1 MSLQGQTVRIIVHEP
16 VNWNKGNLFGTIL
29 SDRVGHKITLKLL
42 DKIIGK
48 EIISDVLEIQTLT
61 EKETFKPLGQYY
73 SVMIKGSLKSNET
86 EKSEH
91 IIYGSVTID

>member
-1 MSLQGQTVRIIVHEP
+1 MSLQGKSVRIIVHEP

-29 SDRVGHKITLKLL
+29 SDRCGQKITLKLL
-42 DKIIGK
+42 DKINGK
-48 EIISDVLEIQTLT
+48 EFSSDILEIQTLT
-61 EKETFKPLGQYY
+61 EKETFKPLRQYY
-73 SVMIKGSLKSNET
+73 SVMVNGSLKSDET